1 MQTQDLL
8 QLLKLSTSEAQIRG
22 KCDPAVKYRRSLTS
36 VCTQTV
42 TQASRWRPVLTTWLP
57 SHLADIFKRATFQW
71 ETEVE
76 KNVYSLPNTGLAYF
90 VFY

>member
-22 KCDPAVKYRRSLTS
+22 KCDPAVKYRCSLTS

-42 TQASRWRPVLTTWLP
+42 TQVSRWRPVLKAWLP
-57 SHLADIFKRATFQW
+57 SRLAIIFKRATFQW
-71 ETEVE
+71 EAGVE
-76 KNVYSLPNTGLAYF
+76 KNIYSLPSTKLA
-90 VFY
+90 